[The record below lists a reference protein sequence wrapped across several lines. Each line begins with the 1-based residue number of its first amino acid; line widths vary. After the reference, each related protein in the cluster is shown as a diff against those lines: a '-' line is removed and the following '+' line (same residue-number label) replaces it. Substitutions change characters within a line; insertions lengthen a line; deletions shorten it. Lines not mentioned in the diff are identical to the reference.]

1 MATTCCFNHV
11 HMMCIRVFLSVEA
24 IYRAPHLADCLAMNL
39 AMNSS
44 IMYVPPLGLV
54 CAESISHILIL
65 TNR

>member
-1 MATTCCFNHV
+1 MLCI
-11 HMMCIRVFLSVEA
+11 IRVFLSVEA

-65 TNR
+65 TNRYGTLRGHK